1 MATADLLLHPV
12 RLRIVEAFLGDR
24 ALTTG
29 DLAAELADVPAA
41 SLYRHVARLVNAGVL
56 AVVAERRVRGALER
70 TYVLRLTA
78 AAIGLDEVAAMSA
91 DDHRQAFTAFVAGLL
106 GDFDRYLARGDID
119 LLRDGVSYRLAG
131 LWLDDA
137 EYAELL
143 RELTRVLQPRLV
155 NAPQPGRKRRIL
167 GYVLLPGSESAPHPG
182 DGATAHFDDQAPSRR
197 EDGAAF
203 HSDDEAASRR
213 GGDALRADPSSPSP
227 RRRKP

>member
-1 MATADLLLHPV
+1 MASADLLLHPV

-24 ALTTG
+24 ALTTSV
-29 DLAAELADVPAA
+29 LAGELADVPPA
-41 SLYRHVARLVNAGVL
+41 SLYRHVARLVDAGVL

-91 DDHRQAFTAFVAGLL
+91 DDHRQTFMAFVAGLL

-143 RELTRVLQPRLV
+143 RELTRVLQPKLANPPR
-155 NAPQPGRKRRIL
+155 PGRKRRIL
-167 GYVLLPGSESAPHPG
+167 GYVLMPGSESAPHPG
-182 DGATAHFDDQAPSRR
+182 DGATAHPDDQAPSRP
-197 EDGAAF
+197 EDGAA
-203 HSDDEAASRR
+203 SPPDDEAAPRP
-213 GGDALRADPSSPSP
+213 GGDAPRADPPSP
-227 RRRKP
+227 NPKRRNP